1 MTVASLSYFE
11 TQYKRSVARFLPSRR
26 CFFFFSFC
34 EVVVFIS
41 CDISGEEVVTAFLAL
56 FHCLYPPLSVNSPSS
71 FHVILFLR
79 ACVSVCVRCCPS
91 VTGSRY
97 GTGSRKRREL

>member
-26 CFFFFSFC
+26 FFFSFC

-56 FHCLYPPLSVNSPSS
+56 FHCLYPPLFVNSPRS

-79 ACVSVCVRCCPS
+79 ACVSVCALLPVCDRLA
-91 VTGSRY
+91 VWHWF
-97 GTGSRKRREL
+97 KEKEREL